1 MAEIRILEVLT
12 PAPDQNLVSLE
23 EARRYLGT
31 DPKDDARL
39 KDLIADGSAAVAS
52 YTRRV
57 WRQETVKETWYRAWF
72 DLYYSPY
79 NFAPKPLVLAR
90 YPVSEVS
97 LVTEG
102 DSDLTDTGW
111 LVQGEAGCLYRQSS
125 EGRLESIGWC
135 GDTVAVTY
143 TAGYTLEK
151 VPDDVQRATLT
162 MCRTLSSM
170 RDPAL
175 RSIDIPGVQAETYWV
190 GQVGENGALPPEVTG
205 LLSPHIDMRS

>member
-1 MAEIRILEVLT
+1 MAEIRTLKVLT
-12 PAPDQNLVSLE
+12 PAPDQTLVSLE

-39 KDLIADGSAAVAS
+39 RDLIADGSAAIAA

-57 WRQETVKETWYRAWF
+57 WRQETVQETWYRAWF
-72 DLYYSPY
+72 DLYYARLGY
-79 NFAPKPLVLAR
+79 APKPLVLAR
-90 YPVSEVS
+90 YPVSVMS

-102 DSDLTDTGW
+102 DTDLTDADW
-111 LVQGEAGCLYRQSS
+111 LLEDGSGVLYRQSDNGMVS
-125 EGRLESIGWC
+125 SVGWC
-135 GDTVAVTY
+135 GDTISVTY
-143 TAGYTLEK
+143 TAGYTLDK